1 MSPASIQEPL
11 QLSKLKPDAES
22 IKYLITNLDNGM
34 MYSGSHKLYEKGV
47 FPDGYWQSSRN
58 SIFNDLFYGM
68 KPNMFKYEIMDS
80 GDHAEMKN
88 LERDF
93 HKKEDVK
100 NNPMYYNLANAGG
113 AYKIAVRS
121 ELCEHLVQLIKN
133 KKFEVEKPERVDEL
147 NKLKKLQVRVEVP
160 PVDEIVNKMKEK
172 GDPSNA
178 DRILIWED
186 IVEDMIGDGNR
197 TLLAATKAKY
207 PFVFTNRIPREI
219 IEEHEINEDEM
230 IRIGQLLN
238 PVATLKV
245 PTDEETIIGTLLGYN
260 KNYNTPIDAPS
271 NREYIKSLG
280 FSTKKAKALVEKA
293 QQRKSLN
300 DLDAVGKT
308 CISYAKNDENIVKEI
323 NNLEDEDTIVSTG
336 SSGSPLRLLADTIDL
351 MMEKPNW
358 TTLIV
363 KPYHNVESNRRAW
376 EGEYVK
382 NKKTGKTEF
391 KEGHKQIIHQRL
403 SHITP
408 EFNDDGNPRIIMMD
422 IMPHFQS
429 KITKG

>member
-22 IKYLITNLDNGM
+22 IKYLITNLNDGM

-93 HKKEDVK
+93 HKKEDVI
-100 NNPMYYNLANAGG
+100 NNPKYYNLANAGG

-121 ELCEHLVQLIKN
+121 ELCEHLVQLIKDG
-133 KKFEVEKPERVDEL
+133 KFEVEKPERVDEL

-186 IVEDMIGDGNR
+186 TVEDMIGDGNR

-207 PFVFTNRIPREI
+207 LFVFTNRISREI

-238 PVATLKV
+238 PVVTLKV

-260 KNYNTPIDAPS
+260 KDHNTPINCPS
-271 NREYIKSLG
+271 NKTYITDIGYSIQKANSLI
-280 FSTKKAKALVEKA
+280 KKAEDRKAV
-293 QQRKSLN
+293 N
-300 DLDAVGKT
+300 DLNAVGKT
-308 CISYAKNDENIVKEI
+308 CISYDKNDDNIVKEI

-336 SSGSPLRLLADTIDL
+336 SSGNPTRLFVETIDL

-376 EGEYVK
+376 EGDYVK
-382 NKKTGKTEF
+382 NKKTGKMEF
-391 KEGHKQIIHQRL
+391 KEGHKQKFHKRL

-408 EFNDDGNPRIIMMD
+408 KFNDDGIPRTIVMD
-422 IMPHFQS
+422 SMPHFQS
-429 KITKG
+429 KTTKG